1 LSAYDGQCNFL
12 NIFLFLQ
19 YPINQWR
26 WVISDKVQEPRVNE
40 RIRAHE
46 IRLIGDDGKAYGV
59 VTLAQARLM
68 AESEGLDLIEISPNA
83 VPPVVKMMDFGKYK
97 YQIQKKA
104 AEAKKKQ
111 VVIDV
116 KEIKFRPNI
125 ERHDMEVKLNHIE
138 KFLDQGDKVK
148 LLMQFRGREMA
159 HKEIGL
165 AKFDEIM
172 KSVIEKG
179 AVVESPSKFMG
190 NRVIAMVAPGKK
202 K

>member
-1 LSAYDGQCNFL
+1 M
-12 NIFLFLQ
+12 
-19 YPINQWR
+19 
-26 WVISDKVQEPRVNE
+26 
-40 RIRAHE
+40 
-46 IRLIGDDGKAYGV
+46 
-59 VTLAQARLM
+59 TLAQARIM
-68 AESEGLDLIEISPNA
+68 ADSEGLDLIEISPNA
-83 VPPVVKMMDFGKYK
+83 TPPVVKMMDYGKYK
-97 YQIQKKA
+97 YQIQKKL

-116 KEIKFRPNI
+116 KEMKFRPNI
-125 ERHDMEVKLNHIE
+125 EKHDLEVKIHHIE

-165 AKFDEIM
+165 AKFDEIVR
-172 KSVIEKG
+172 SVVDKG
-179 AVVESPSKFMG
+179 AVIEAPAKFMG

>member
-1 LSAYDGQCNFL
+1 MFLSEPAKCQCHF
-12 NIFLFLQ
+12 
-19 YPINQWR
+19 WR
-26 WVISDKVQEPRVNE
+26 WVISEKVQEPRVND

-46 IRLIGDDGKAYGV
+46 IRLIGDDNKAYGV

-68 AESEGLDLIEISPNA
+68 ADSEGMDLIEISPNA
-83 VPPVVKMMDFGKYK
+83 VPPVVKMMDYGKYK
-97 YQIQKKA
+97 YQIQKKL

-111 VVIDV
+111 VVIEV

-125 ERHDMEVKLNHIE
+125 EKHDMEVKLNHIE
-138 KFLDQGDKVK
+138 KFLEHGDKVK

-165 AKFDEIM
+165 GKFDEI
-172 KSVIEKG
+172 VRQVLEKG
-179 AVVESPSKFMG
+179 AVIESPSKMMG

>member
-1 LSAYDGQCNFL
+1 M
-12 NIFLFLQ
+12 
-19 YPINQWR
+19 
-26 WVISDKVQEPRVNE
+26 
-40 RIRAHE
+40 
-46 IRLIGDDGKAYGV
+46 
-59 VTLAQARLM
+59 TLAQARLM
-68 AESEGLDLIEISPNA
+68 ADSEGLDLIEISPNA
-83 VPPVVKMMDFGKYK
+83 NPPVVKMMDYGKYK
-97 YQIQKKA
+97 YQIQKKL

-116 KEIKFRPNI
+116 KEMKFRPNI
-125 ERHDMEVKLNHIE
+125 ERHDLDVKINHIE

-165 AKFDEIM
+165 AKFDEIV
-172 KSVIEKG
+172 KAVLEKG
-179 AVVESPSKFMG
+179 AIIEAPAKFMG

>member
-1 LSAYDGQCNFL
+1 LL
-12 NIFLFLQ
+12 
-19 YPINQWR
+19 WR
-26 WVISDKVQEPRVNE
+26 WVISEKVQEPRVNE

-68 AESEGLDLIEISPNA
+68 ADSEGLDLIEISPNA
-83 VPPVVKMMDFGKYK
+83 VPPVVKMMDYGKYK
-97 YQIQKKA
+97 YQIQKKL

-125 ERHDMEVKLNHIE
+125 EKHDMEVKLNHIE

-165 AKFDEIM
+165 AKFDEIV
-172 KSVIEKG
+172 KSVVDKG
-179 AVVESPSKFMG
+179 AVIEAPSKFMG